1 MTDAASAPEGG
12 AQAPRAKTPIWF
24 WAVAVIATL
33 FNLGGVM
40 NYLVTAFDPQ
50 AATAGLTPEQAEYF
64 LNFPAWYTAVY
75 ALTTHLSLAGGV
87 LLLFRSRLAFHA
99 FAAAAV
105 LYAVSLTY
113 HYVLNDVV
121 ASLPAGMHVFSA
133 VIGLQIVGFALFS
146 RWAHDRGMLR

>member
-1 MTDAASAPEGG
+1 MSDAASIPVKEAR
-12 AQAPRAKTPIWF
+12 ASRAKTPIWF

-33 FNLGGVM
+33 FNIGGVM

-87 LLLFRSRLAFHA
+87 LLLFRSRFALHA
-99 FAAAAV
+99 FVAAAV

-121 ASLPAGMHVFSA
+121 ASLPVGMHVFSA

-146 RWAHDRGMLR
+146 RWARGHGILR